1 MALTVDEQLSFL
13 QEGVA
18 ELIRPEELRARLARS
33 AETGKPLR
41 VKAGFDP
48 TAPDLHLGHTVML
61 RQMRRFQDLGHTVIF
76 LIGDFTGLIGDPSG
90 RSATR
95 KPLSREEVAQNAE
108 TYKQQV
114 FKILDPEKTIIDFN
128 SRWMTSFSSE
138 QFLGL
143 TGRYT
148 VARMLERDDFSKR
161 LKKMQPISIHEL
173 MYPLIQGYD
182 SVVLGA
188 DVEMGGTD
196 QKFNLLVGRDLQ
208 REYGQEPQVLLMLPL
223 LEGLDGV
230 QKMSKS
236 LGNYIGIQEPPS
248 EIFGKVMSISDTLMY
263 RYYEL
268 CTDLS
273 SSEID
278 RMGRAVAEGRRHPKA
293 AKVDLAKRIV
303 RDFHSHQAADK
314 AEEEFNRVHS
324 QRLLPDQM
332 EEKRLP
338 LSPQKVRLSKLMVR
352 VGLANSVAQAV
363 RLITQDAVTL
373 NNQRVTDVKAEMDFS
388 SPSSSILKVGKRGF
402 VKVIVQ

>member
-1 MALTVDEQLSFL
+1 MTVEEQLAFL
-13 QEGVA
+13 QQGVA

-33 AETGKPLR
+33 AETGRRLR
-41 VKAGFDP
+41 IKAGFDP

-61 RQMRRFQDLGHTVIF
+61 RSMRRFQDLGHTVIF

-95 KPLSREEVAQNAE
+95 KPLSREQVAENAE

-114 FKILDPEKTIIDFN
+114 FKILDPEKTTIDFN
-128 SRWMTSFSSE
+128 SRWMTPFSSE
-138 QFLGL
+138 QFLKL
-143 TGRYT
+143 ASRYT

-161 LKKMQPISIHEL
+161 LKKSQPVAIHEL
-173 MYPLIQGYD
+173 IYPLVQGYD
-182 SVVLGA
+182 SVVLEA

-196 QKFNLLVGRDLQ
+196 QKFNLLVGRELQ

-236 LGNYIGIQEPPS
+236 LGNAIGIQEPAS
-248 EIFGKVMSISDTLMY
+248 EIFGKVMSISDVLMY

-278 RMGRAVAEGRRHPKA
+278 RIRKQVAEGSLHPKA
-293 AKVDLAKRIV
+293 AKVDLAKWIV
-303 RDFHSHQAADK
+303 REFHSRQAADR
-314 AEEEFNRVHS
+314 AEEEFHRIHS
-324 QRLLPDQM
+324 QRLAPDRM

-338 LSPQKVRLSKLMVR
+338 VSTEGLRLSKLMVR
-352 VGLANSVAQAV
+352 VGLAPSVGQAV
-363 RLITQDAVTL
+363 RLITQDAVSL
-373 NNQRVTDVKAEMDFS
+373 NHQKVTDVKAEMDCS
-388 SPSSSILKVGKRGF
+388 RPSSSVLKVGKRGF
-402 VKVIVQ
+402 VKVIVG

>member
-1 MALTVDEQLSFL
+1 MTIEEQLSFL

-18 ELIRPEELRARLARS
+18 ELIRPEELRERLVRS
-33 AETGKPLR
+33 AQTAMPLR
-41 VKAGFDP
+41 IKAGFDP

-61 RQMRRFQDLGHTVIF
+61 RSMRRFQDLGHTVIF

-95 KPLSREEVAQNAE
+95 KPLTREEVAENAE

-114 FKILDPEKTIIDFN
+114 FKVLDPEKTVVDFN
-128 SRWMTSFSSE
+128 SRWMTSFSSK
-138 QFLGL
+138 QFLTL
-143 TGRYT
+143 ASRYT

-161 LKKMQPISIHEL
+161 LKRSQPVAIHEL
-173 MYPLIQGYD
+173 LYPLIQGYD
-182 SVVLGA
+182 SVVLQA

-196 QKFNLLVGRDLQ
+196 QKFNLLLGRELQ
-208 REYGQEPQVLLMLPL
+208 REYGHDPQVLVMLPL

-236 LGNYIGIQEPPS
+236 LGNYIGIQEPAS
-248 EIFGKVMSISDTLMY
+248 EIFGKVMSISDDLMY

-273 SSEID
+273 APEVD
-278 RMGRAVAEGRRHPKA
+278 RIRDRVVRGSLHPKA

-303 RDFHSHQAADK
+303 REFHSRQAADL
-314 AEEEFNRVHS
+314 AEEEFHRIHS
-324 QRLLPDQM
+324 QRLLPDKI

-338 LSPQKVRLSKLMVR
+338 VSQKRLRLSKLMVR
-352 VGLANSVAQAV
+352 VGLAASVGQAV
-363 RLITQDAVTL
+363 RLISQDAVSL
-373 NNQRVTDVKAEMDFS
+373 NQEKVTDVKAEMDCS
-388 SPSSSILKVGKRGF
+388 QPSSSVLKVGKRGF
-402 VKVIVQ
+402 VKVIVE